1 MLPCHNYYSYGIW
14 RSKELGGRG
23 VGAGGGLMSSNGVKL
38 KG

>member
-23 VGAGGGLMSSNGVKL
+23 AGGGLMSSNGVKL